1 MRIALPL
8 ANGKLAMHFGHCEL
22 FALIDVDED
31 GRKILRREELVPPVH
46 EPGVLPR
53 WLAEN
58 KADVI
63 IAGGM
68 GRRAQDLF
76 ARSGIGVCVGAGSE
90 DPEKLV
96 AAYLEGTLSFGENI
110 CDH

>member
-1 MRIALPL
+1 MKIAIPL
-8 ANGKLAMHFGHCEL
+8 VHGKLSQHFGHCEEFVL
-22 FALIDVDED
+22 LEIGADNKSIAGKSLHQ
-31 GRKILRREELVPPVH
+31 PPAH

-53 WLAEN
+53 WLGELG
-58 KADVI
+58 ADVI

-76 ARSGIGVCVGAGSE
+76 TDNGIKVVVGAAAE
-90 DPEKLV
+90 APEKLV
-96 AAYLEGTLSFGENI
+96 SDYLQNTLVVGENY